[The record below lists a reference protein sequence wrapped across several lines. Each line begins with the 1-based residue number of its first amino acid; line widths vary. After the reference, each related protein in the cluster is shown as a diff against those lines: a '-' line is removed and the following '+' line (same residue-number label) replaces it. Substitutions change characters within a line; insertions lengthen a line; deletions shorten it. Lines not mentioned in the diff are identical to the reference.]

1 MRKDICILRGCFSAA
16 EFSDGFCGGSGSQL
30 FPETAKTSQAPA
42 PCVIVC
48 LRGGARAYPDGEKLS
63 GIPADFP
70 FSAEHGNDFPV
81 LRVARKKAV
90 SGGLGGI
97 LSAGRRDGGN
107 A

>member
-1 MRKDICILRGCFSAA
+1 MDFAAVAGVNYFLKRRRRHRRLLLVSLSASVA
-16 EFSDGFCGGSGSQL
+16 
-30 FPETAKTSQAPA
+30 
-42 PCVIVC
+42 
-48 LRGGARAYPDGEKLS
+48 ARAYPDGEKLS